1 MGNKVAQGATP
12 ISVLGPIKLIAGSKG
27 AQGFTL
33 IEVLV
38 VLLVVGIAMAGIG
51 LATGGFRQ
59 RDLEFEADRIAQL
72 FSMAR
77 EEAQVRGRPIRMVA
91 DEKGYKFEA
100 LQDNEWGLIRGD
112 AILRERTWDSLTN
125 IKIVTPDRPNPGR
138 GSDPGNVFREPT
150 RSIQF
155 GREQLDLPFTMSLVR
170 DATTVVIS
178 GDGMGRFKVERT
190 TKPLLNE
197 SQSTNAETR

>member
-1 MGNKVAQGATP
+1 MGSKAVQEATP
-12 ISVLGPIKLIAGSKG
+12 TSVPGLIKLFTRLKR

-59 RDLEFEADRIAQL
+59 RDLEFEADRLAQL

-77 EEAQVRGRPIRMVA
+77 EEAQVRGRPIRLVA

-100 LQDNEWGLIRGD
+100 LQDNEWAPIRGD
-112 AILRERTWDSLTN
+112 DILRERAWDSLTD
-125 IKIVTPDRPNPGR
+125 IKIVTPDRPNASR
-138 GSDPGNVFREPT
+138 ASDPGNVFREPT
-150 RSIQF
+150 KSIQF

-170 DATTVVIS
+170 DVSTVVIT
-178 GDGMGRFKVERT
+178 GDGMGRFKVERA
-190 TKPLLNE
+190 TKAVLA
-197 SQSTNAETR
+197 Q